1 MDVFALSKHEYLQPP
16 VSKHGRQSSSIQQQ
30 SSGQSSGNPVGGSS
44 GGGGGGGQGSG
55 GGCGGNQAGQQTSF
69 STGMFGNMN
78 QSSSS

>member
-16 VSKHGRQSSSIQQQ
+16 ISKHGRQSSNQQQQ
-30 SSGQSSGNPVGGSS
+30 SIQSSGGQSSGNQVGTS
-44 GGGGGGGQGSG
+44 GGGGSG
-55 GGCGGNQAGQQTSF
+55 GACGGNNQGQATSF

>member
-16 VSKHGRQSSSIQQQ
+16 VSKHGRSSNVQQQQQQ
-30 SSGQSSGNPVGGSS
+30 SSSQQSTPVTSGNN
-44 GGGGGGGQGSG
+44 QGSG
-55 GGCGGNQAGQQTSF
+55 GGCGTGTAAGQTSF

>member
-16 VSKHGRQSSSIQQQ
+16 VSKHGRSSNMQQQQQ
-30 SSGQSSGNPVGGSS
+30 SSTQQSTPICSGSGNQGGSS
-44 GGGGGGGQGSG
+44 GG
-55 GGCGGNQAGQQTSF
+55 AGQTSF